1 MNKNISKDLKNT
13 FKGISEKEI
22 VHMINSY
29 SNSFD
34 NKILLKT
41 DMEGKNK
48 NYKFEY
54 VDVANDFGF
63 FRIEYGFYNV
73 LGKRQIG
80 AKAITITPNKVMST
94 ELDDRFLTTMFSIY
108 LKMKNNYNKDN
119 FCREEREEFV
129 K

>member
-13 FKGISEKEI
+13 FKGISEREI

-29 SNSFD
+29 SKSFD

-41 DMEGKNK
+41 DREKKDK

-54 VDVANDFGF
+54 VDVANDYGF
-63 FRIEYGFYNV
+63 FRIEYDFYNV
-73 LGKRQIG
+73 RGKRQIG
-80 AKAITITPNKVMST
+80 AKAITIAPNKVMST

-108 LKMKNNYNKDN
+108 LKMKSNYSKDI
-119 FCREEREEFV
+119 FCKEESEEFV